1 MNPDFQEAIDM
12 TRSGDKAGAQKKVA
26 AILKEDPN
34 NAHAWY
40 LLSLLVDSDQK
51 RAVYLSKVVDLDPNH
66 EKALEQLSLLE
77 ATAPPKPT
85 VKANK
90 DEDLFYQADAGTV
103 PDWMDEFGTAV
114 TDTAVI
120 ENEEEPDE
128 TDSVPDWV
136 QEDLSQSW
144 VAEENSI
151 AAPAKPTPP
160 PAKTKTTTQ
169 KAPPAK
175 AGKKAPA
182 KKKQTSK
189 KKPASKK
196 KQAQQLNLILV
207 GLVIVTILVALA
219 LISMLL

>member
-1 MNPDFQEAIDM
+1 MNPDFQQAIDM
-12 TRSGDKAGAQKKVA
+12 TRSGDKTGAQKKVT
-26 AILKEDPN
+26 AILKEDPD

-66 EKALEQLSLLE
+66 EKALEQLALLE
-77 ATAPPKPT
+77 ATAPPKST
-85 VKANK
+85 AVINK

-103 PDWMDEFGTAV
+103 PDWMDGFGTAV

-120 ENEEEPDE
+120 EDEEESDE
-128 TDSVPDWV
+128 ADSVPDWV

-151 AAPAKPTPP
+151 AAPAKSAPP
-160 PAKTKTTTQ
+160 PAKTKTTTK

-182 KKKQTSK
+182 K

-207 GLVIVTILVALA
+207 GLVIVTILVALV